1 MGLSNNIINASNL
14 VIGDVFTMSVT
25 PNLAYI
31 NGQRISI
38 TQSSSHFEGDVTSY
52 TQHTGELA
60 LKVTS
65 KFGSSTQSQ
74 WVTKYISGTQSPTYI
89 TNLSLAPNNQ
99 YVISTEE
106 TPNYK
111 FLNYKVDV
119 VRDSLLGQIV
129 ENEIYTQDA
138 KYLIQNKQYASLI
151 GARKTYLE
159 VYKVG
164 GTQSYIIATNN
175 VSLSEQQ
182 NLLNRYKLAID
193 ILNS

>member
-1 MGLSNNIINASNL
+1 
-14 VIGDVFTMSVT
+14 MSIT

-31 NGQRISI
+31 VGQHISI
-38 TQSSSHFEGDVTSY
+38 TQSSSNFEGDVKSY
-52 TQHTGELA
+52 TQHTGELVI
-60 LKVTS
+60 KVTS
-65 KFGSSTQSQ
+65 KFGSTTQSQ
-74 WVTKYISGTQSPTYI
+74 WVTNYISGTQSPTYI
-89 TNLSLAPNNQ
+89 TDIPLTPNSQ

-106 TPNYK
+106 RPDYK

-119 VRDSLLGQIV
+119 VKDSLLGQIV

-164 GTQSYIIATNN
+164 GTNSYIIVTDSP
-175 VSLSEQQ
+175 SLSEQQ
-182 NLLNRYKLAID
+182 NLLNRYKIAID